1 MKSKHTHFWC
11 LNFHFFLFPL
21 FEVHYYL
28 ESILG
33 PTHPRDHAKQGL
45 YTHQAPFSLLPSPMW
60 DMSCKFMHR
69 KSYFSNRECVILFTR
84 TTILILPNQD
94 LGIFLYSSP
103 THKSISIGLHCYA
116 FSNQFLLPLTSGLFT
131 LEEKPFFLT
140 NELSTRCRFQLHS
153 NYKFKCLNQKKYKLN
168 Y

>member
-21 FEVHYYL
+21 FEVSL
-28 ESILG
+28 LLG
-33 PTHPRDHAKQGL
+33 VHFGSNTPSRPCQARVI
-45 YTHQAPFSLLPSPMW
+45 YTSSSLLPSPMW

-69 KSYFSNRECVILFTR
+69 KSYFSNRECVILFTC

-94 LGIFLYSSP
+94 LGIFLYWSP

-116 FSNQFLLPLTSGLFT
+116 FSNQFLLPLTSGFFT